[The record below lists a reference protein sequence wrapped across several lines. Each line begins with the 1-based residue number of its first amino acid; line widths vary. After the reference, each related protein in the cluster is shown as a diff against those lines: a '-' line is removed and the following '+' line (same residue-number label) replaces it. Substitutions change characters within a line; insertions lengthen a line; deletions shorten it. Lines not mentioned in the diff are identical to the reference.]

1 MPPSAPQRPP
11 QQGVRRLHPPPIS
24 TVVQRVRRQQSAHG
38 EGGGKAIQ
46 DRAIGLRGVQT
57 LGGSDPFSPTI
68 ALEPAPALSHSP
80 RMNVT
85 APSVRSY
92 ATPRLETLWRR
103 RHPAAPDLSTTRRAS
118 RFRRPLGH
126 SYPHRRP
133 ASVPPGADRP

>member
-24 TVVQRVRRQQSAHG
+24 TVVQRVRRQQSAHV

-68 ALEPAPALSHSP
+68 ALEPAPAGPP
-80 RMNVT
+80 RHDPTRLALPAVSEGERTGTMV
-85 APSVRSY
+85 
-92 ATPRLETLWRR
+92 PR
-103 RHPAAPDLSTTRRAS
+103 
-118 RFRRPLGH
+118 
-126 SYPHRRP
+126 PH
-133 ASVPPGADRP
+133 